1 MAAVIGILAVVDGHH
16 LATHGMGQRAC
27 AEIGVA
33 AVVGGDHIEAEH
45 QGFCQPSPEALSAV
59 HAGR

>member
-33 AVVGGDHIEAEH
+33 AVGGGDHIH
-45 QGFCQPSPEALSAV
+45 SQLQGFCHAAAEAF
-59 HAGR
+59 